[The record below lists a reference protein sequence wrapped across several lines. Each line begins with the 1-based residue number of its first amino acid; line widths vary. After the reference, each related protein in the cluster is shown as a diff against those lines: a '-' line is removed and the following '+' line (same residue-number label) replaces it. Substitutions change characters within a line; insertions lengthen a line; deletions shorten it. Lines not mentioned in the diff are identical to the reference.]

1 MQVLRHQDYKRM
13 PWKNGLGITEEV
25 MAFPPASDIGTFG
38 WRLSIAHVGAD
49 GPFSVF
55 AGIDRTIALLDGD
68 GLSLDF
74 PEGRTVELTPRS
86 EPLAFSGDLEI
97 SSRNKSGKTI
107 DLNIMTRRGQFRH
120 RMKRIGSGVWEITQ
134 PGTILVFNGEAKL
147 NDESMQRFDA
157 AIVEPEDG
165 PQTIE
170 AGDDVA
176 IFLIELSEWR

>member
-1 MQVLRHQDYKRM
+1 MQILRHQDYKRM
-13 PWKNGLGITEEV
+13 PWKNGMGVTEEV

-68 GLSLDF
+68 GLCLDF
-74 PEGRTVELTPRS
+74 PRGRTVELTPQS
-86 EPLAFSGDLEI
+86 DPLTFSGDLEI

-120 RMKRIGSGVWEITQ
+120 RRTRMAGGPVQITQ
-134 PGTILVFNGEAKL
+134 PGTILVFNGAAL
-147 NDESMQRFDA
+147 LGGVSMQRFDA
-157 AIVEPEDG
+157 AIVEPEDAPLKIETDG
-165 PQTIE
+165 DVTI
-170 AGDDVA
+170 
-176 IFLIELSEWR
+176 FQIELSEWR